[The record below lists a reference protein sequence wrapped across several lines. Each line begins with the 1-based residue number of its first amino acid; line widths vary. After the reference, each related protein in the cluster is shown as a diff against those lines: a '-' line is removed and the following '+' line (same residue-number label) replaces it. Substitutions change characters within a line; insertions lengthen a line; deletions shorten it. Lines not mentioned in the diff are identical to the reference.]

1 MERPVL
7 SQSEIVCTVTI
18 LAVQGDTL
26 FSLYRERARRR
37 PFAFRKSALGLAES
51 AHVVERISD
60 VRVLYGFVV
69 TGRKAG
75 SRMLW
80 FLR

>member
-1 MERPVL
+1 MERPIL
-7 SQSEIVCTVTI
+7 SQSQIVCKVAI
-18 LAVQGDTL
+18 LAVQGDTP
-26 FSLYRERARRR
+26 FSLYRKRARRW
-37 PFAFRKSALGLAES
+37 PLAFRSSALGLAAS
-51 AHVVERISD
+51 AHVVERIYD

-69 TGRKAG
+69 TGRKAV